1 MKITPRNKT
10 IVIVGTI
17 ARTNWNNRGRSTL
30 VIEDESGKEH
40 EIVVDHKRF
49 MPIVNRA
56 GYSLATLNH
65 PTRLSE
71 EGKNVRHGPN
81 GDHAQFESI
90 RQRNMKIL
98 GAIRSYKKP
107 TIFKCIEMEGELVL
121 EDSTVRGTE
130 A

>member
-1 MKITPRNKT
+1 M
-10 IVIVGTI
+10 
-17 ARTNWNNRGRSTL
+17 
-30 VIEDESGKEH
+30 
-40 EIVVDHKRF
+40 VVDHKRF

-71 EGKNVRHGPN
+71 EGKNVRHGPS
-81 GDHAQFESI
+81 GDHTKFASV

-98 GAIRSYKKP
+98 GAIRSYKKL
-107 TIFKCIEMEGELVL
+107 TIFKCVEMGGELVL